1 MSERKVLNK
10 YYPPDYDPRRLP
22 RKAGGGNIEDKIMVI
37 RTMAPFHMRC
47 ITCGKS
53 LNYKY
58 ASKFDSYR
66 LRSRVRF
73 FFQKIEFIYSK
84 TSKIMFIYFCISTDF
99 V

>member
-53 LNYKY
+53 LN
-58 ASKFDSYR
+58 
-66 LRSRVRF
+66 
-73 FFQKIEFIYSK
+73 
-84 TSKIMFIYFCISTDF
+84 
-99 V
+99 